1 MFQTVAQ
8 RSEDHVFHVWKGRCG
23 PRDPTVVC
31 FLKPD
36 SSVYLRIRLLQPR
49 CVDVTVSIKTFLLIL
64 EPIRSGLRGAQLD
77 DTDGDQIY
85 CVLRES
91 AHLRPNVRASP
102 LELRELSLGEVSE
115 SLNPGLPC
123 QQQEQCSLL
132 GLRGQVITRMMMAGH
147 RGVAATYIFPFCWRF
162 KWLRHKQVL
171 LSLDPTPWS
180 RQ

>member
-23 PRDPTVVC
+23 PRDSTIVC

-49 CVDVTVSIKTFLLIL
+49 FVDVTVSIKTFLSIL
-64 EPIRSGLRGAQLD
+64 EPIRSGLRGANLD

-91 AHLRPNVRASP
+91 AHQDILILHSQYIKLFQKPWSP
-102 LELRELSLGEVSE
+102 GSISL
-115 SLNPGLPC
+115 LPC
-123 QQQEQCSLL
+123 M
-132 GLRGQVITRMMMAGH
+132 THH
-147 RGVAATYIFPFCWRF
+147 RVAN
-162 KWLRHKQVL
+162 
-171 LSLDPTPWS
+171 LSS
-180 RQ
+180 N